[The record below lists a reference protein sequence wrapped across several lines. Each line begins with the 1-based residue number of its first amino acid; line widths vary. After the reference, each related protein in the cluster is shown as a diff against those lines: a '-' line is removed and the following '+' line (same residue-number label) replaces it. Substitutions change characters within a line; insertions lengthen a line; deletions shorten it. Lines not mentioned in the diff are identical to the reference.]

1 MRYKATSNPVEA
13 NQIARL
19 ASFLGIPDRG
29 RDEANALAVSTAVAM
44 LVEQLGL
51 KSTLTEYNVPHT
63 QEEIEAIAE
72 RALRTRDH
80 DDFNAVVNIV
90 KELY

>member
-1 MRYKATSNPVEA
+1 LRYKATSNPVEA

-19 ASFLGIPDRG
+19 APFLGIPDRG
-29 RDEANALAVSTAVAM
+29 RDEADALAVSTAVAM

-63 QEEIEAIAE
+63 QEEMEAIAE
-72 RALRTRDH
+72 RALRTREH

-90 KELY
+90 KELF